1 MKRTTAILL
10 IGLAALLA
18 ACSKST
24 GHACRH
30 DSDCDSDQVCFV
42 DGCGNPGK
50 DIRAEITPNSS
61 IGRYAQDVAI
71 DEISARIDL
80 HAPGP
85 AILEGSVSFDPPP
98 LEPPNSTLL
107 VALRGQ
113 GESELI
119 PGVLRSFDSNLRPDQ
134 PTGSSYT
141 LAASSGVY
149 SVTANASTSD
159 SGVPPLFSQ
168 ARTILRSGKARLDLL
183 FAAAPTYRVSGQ
195 LFVPMTGDPPQRPDM
210 QVQALSDAT
219 TLKPVSQRILV
230 KREEPDLGQFNLV
243 LAPSVFQTRS
253 FVIQATPKVPS
264 TLAPQKIFPPVAV
277 IDNPPALN
285 LDMGPYG
292 DAVELSG
299 MTLTMRGEPI
309 PNATV
314 YVEGTVAGG
323 GTFRSQAI
331 LTDENGNFSKLTT
344 LRSAPTGTSTL
355 WVIPPSQSNA
365 GILRTTVAARAPGP
379 LGAFVCPNKVVVQGN
394 LSRADGSAAPG
405 VRVVV
410 VPIAALPGKPLPASG
425 AQTTT
430 DETSSFTIKLDPAT
444 YRLDFIPGEQLPRV
458 SRFVTV
464 TAEPDLS
471 GNFRALQLSDFTL
484 SKGRRVTGNV
494 FAFADPEASQATLAP
509 SASVR
514 LFRLVQFDG
523 KQSSVLLAETVSDGR
538 GMYSLTLPTR

>member
-1 MKRTTAILL
+1 MSVKRSATILL
-10 IGLAALLA
+10 IGFAALIT

-24 GHACRH
+24 GHACSH

-42 DGCGNPGK
+42 DGCGDPGK

-61 IGRYAQDVAI
+61 VGRYAQDVAV
-71 DEISARIDL
+71 DGISARLDL

-85 AILEGSVSFDPPP
+85 AILEGSIRFDPPP
-98 LEPPNSTLL
+98 LELPNSTLL

-119 PGVLRSFDSNLRPDQ
+119 PGVLRSFDSNLLPNQ
-134 PTGSSYT
+134 PSGSSYS
-141 LAASSGVY
+141 LAANSGRY
-149 SVTANASTSD
+149 SVTASVSEA
-159 SGVPPLFSQ
+159 GAPPLFTQ
-168 ARTILRSGKARLDLL
+168 ASAILRSGRMTLNLL
-183 FAAAPTYRVSGQ
+183 FAAAPTLTVFGHLSPARGE
-195 LFVPMTGDPPQRPDM
+195 PPEWPEM

-219 TLKPVSQRILV
+219 TLRPVSQRVPVRSDGEFGPLILS
-230 KREEPDLGQFNLV
+230 P
-243 LAPSVFQTRS
+243 AVFQTPRS
-253 FVIQATPKVPS
+253 FVIQATPKDPNAF
-264 TLAPQKIFPPVAV
+264 APQKIFPPVPV
-277 IDNPPALN
+277 DNPPALN
-285 LDMGPYG
+285 LDMGGYG
-292 DAVELSG
+292 SAVELSG
-299 MTLTMRGEPI
+299 TILTMRGEPV

-314 YVEGTVAGG
+314 YVEGTVGGG
-323 GTFRSQAI
+323 GTFRSQSV
-331 LTDENGNFSKLTT
+331 LTDGDGTFTKLTT

-365 GILRTTVAARAPGP
+365 GILRTTVAVRAPGP
-379 LGAFVCPNKVVVQGN
+379 LSAFVCPNKVVIQGN

-405 VRVVV
+405 VRVVA

-430 DETSSFTIKLDPAT
+430 DETSSFTIRLDPAT

-464 TAEPDLS
+464 TAEPDSS
-471 GNFRALQLSDFTL
+471 GNFRVLQLSDFTL
-484 SKGRRVTGNV
+484 SKGRRVSGNV
-494 FAFADPEASQATLAP
+494 YAFADPDAAQATLAP

-538 GMYSLTLPTR
+538 GTYNLTLPTR